1 MRIGL
6 IDADLM
12 WRKRANGRRYGNQK
26 ADIFPNLALMKISA
40 HYKQNGHEVEW
51 YNPRSFSTISGA
63 LASEFSDAVSDISE
77 RISP

>member
-26 ADIFPNLALMKISA
+26 ADIFPNLALMKLSA
-40 HYKQNGHEVEW
+40 WHKQRGNEVEW
-51 YNPRSFSTISGA
+51 YNPFNGRYHAVFIS
-63 LASEFSDAVSDISE
+63 L
-77 RISP
+77 